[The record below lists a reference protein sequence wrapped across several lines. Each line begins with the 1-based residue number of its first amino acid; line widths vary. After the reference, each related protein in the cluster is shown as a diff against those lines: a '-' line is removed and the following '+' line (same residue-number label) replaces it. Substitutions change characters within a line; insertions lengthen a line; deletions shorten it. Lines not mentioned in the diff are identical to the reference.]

1 MRTNDL
7 IQFGV
12 RSIYG
17 TPQRTLLM
25 LLAMAIGVGSVMVLT
40 ALGEG
45 ARSYVT
51 GEFSQLGTN
60 LLIVLPGRSE
70 TTGGAPPMMGETPR
84 DLTLDDAI
92 ALTRN
97 RSIQQVAPITVGSA
111 PVSYKQLER
120 EVTILGSTSDLL
132 PVRELKLSRG
142 KFLPGGDPNRGA
154 AVAVLGGKLKKELF
168 GNNRALGQW
177 IRISDRRYRVIGIL
191 QASGQSLGTDMGDIA
206 IIPVASA
213 QSLFN
218 TNSLF
223 RILVKGRVRSVLS
236 QAEQDVLR
244 TIKERHDGEDDVTV
258 ITQDAMLSTFD
269 DIFLALTMTVT
280 GIAAISLAVAG
291 ILIMNV
297 MLVAVSQRTS
307 EIGLLKALGSPAKQI
322 LRLFLV
328 EASLLSVTGAII
340 GVAIAFSGVWVLE
353 QLFPEFPLSI
363 PIWSFFAAIGV
374 ALFTGLLFG
383 VLPARR
389 AAALDPVLAL
399 SGR

>member
-363 PIWSFFAAIGV
+363 PIWSFFTAIRLV
-374 ALFTGLLFG
+374 
-383 VLPARR
+383 PN
-389 AAALDPVLAL
+389 
-399 SGR
+399 

>member
-1 MRTNDL
+1 MRPNDL
-7 IQFGV
+7 IQFGI
-12 RSIYG
+12 RSISG

-45 ARSYVT
+45 ARRYVT

-70 TTGGAPPMMGETPR
+70 TTGGAPPIMGETPR

-92 ALTRN
+92 VLTRN

-111 PVSYKQLER
+111 PVSYKSLER

-132 PVRELKLSRG
+132 PVRELKLRRG

-154 AVAVLGGKLKKELF
+154 AVAVLGSKLKKELF

-191 QASGQSLGTDMGDIA
+191 KASGQSLGTDLSDIA

-218 TNSLF
+218 TTSLF
-223 RILVKGRVRSVLS
+223 RILVKARVRSALP
-236 QAEQDVLR
+236 QAKQDVLR

-328 EASLLSVTGAII
+328 EASLLSITGAII
-340 GVAIAFSGVWVLE
+340 GVGIAFSGVWVLE
-353 QLFPEFPLSI
+353 QLFPDFPLSI
-363 PIWSFFAAIGV
+363 PLWSFFAAIGV

-389 AAALDPVLAL
+389 AAAMDPVLAL
-399 SGR
+399 TGR

>member
-1 MRTNDL
+1 
-7 IQFGV
+7 
-12 RSIYG
+12 
-17 TPQRTLLM
+17 
-25 LLAMAIGVGSVMVLT
+25 
-40 ALGEG
+40 
-45 ARSYVT
+45 
-51 GEFSQLGTN
+51 
-60 LLIVLPGRSE
+60 
-70 TTGGAPPMMGETPR
+70 MGETPR

-92 ALTRN
+92 VLTRN

-120 EVTILGSTSDLL
+120 EVTILGSTSELL
-132 PVRELKLSRG
+132 PVRELKLKKG
-142 KFLPGGDPNRGA
+142 KFLPAGDPNRGS

-191 QASGQSLGTDMGDIA
+191 KASGQSLGTDMGDIA

-223 RILVKGRVRSVLS
+223 RILVKARGRGALPK
-236 QAEQDVLR
+236 AKNDVLR
-244 TIKERHDGEDDVTV
+244 TIKERHDGEEDITV

-307 EIGLLKALGSPAKQI
+307 EIGLLKALGSPAKQV
-322 LRLFLV
+322 LHLFLV
-328 EASLLSVTGAII
+328 EASLLSVAGAII
-340 GVAIAFSGVWVLE
+340 GVGVAFSGVWVLE
-353 QLFPEFPLSI
+353 QLFPSFPLAI
-363 PIWSFFAAIGV
+363 PLWSFFAAIGV